1 MSTGRI
7 LIFLSVI
14 CTLAFCTHYYLWVRL
29 VRDPAWSQPWRGVG
43 TASLIFLGALVP
55 VAMVI
60 WRFVPPSI
68 SKPIAWAGYLWM
80 GGLFLLMMSLWSGE
94 LILWLNK
101 LAANTPPDE
110 AWRTF
115 LARVLASGAG
125 ALGLSLSGYA
135 LYEGLRDVQVKHT
148 KITLNKLANELD
160 GFRIVQLTDV
170 HIGPT
175 IGRDF
180 TEGLVEKVNAL
191 AADIVVITGDLVD
204 GSVSE
209 IGENVAPLINLEA
222 KEGVFF
228 VTGNHEYYSGADQ
241 WLEFLPSL
249 NIRCLRNER
258 VQISRGASSLDLAG
272 IDDSDADKFG
282 HGADLPR
289 ALSGRDTSNPV
300 VLLAHRPRA
309 FPQAKEHGV
318 DLQISGHTHGGQ
330 IWPFGYITRLVEPF
344 ILGLHKRDDSQIY
357 VSCGTGYWGP
367 PMRLAAPAEIALLE
381 LKSAVA

>member
-1 MSTGRI
+1 MG
-7 LIFLSVI
+7 
-14 CTLAFCTHYYLWVRL
+14 CN
-29 VRDPAWSQPWRGVG
+29 
-43 TASLIFLGALVP
+43 
-55 VAMVI
+55 
-60 WRFVPPSI
+60 
-68 SKPIAWAGYLWM
+68 WAPK
-80 GGLFLLMMSLWSGE
+80 E
-94 LILWLNK
+94 LNK